1 MPVFSP
7 QAVDSGCKR
16 SVHFLLD
23 NGVDWMEKD
32 TFGNTAL
39 DCAKKRNSREIIEMI
54 EKKEREASLNTE
66 NGTQ

>member
-1 MPVFSP
+1 M
-7 QAVDSGCKR
+7 QAVDTECKR

-23 NGVDWMEKD
+23 NGASWTLQDI
-32 TFGNTAL
+32 FGNTAL

-66 NGTQ
+66 NGI